1 MSQAGVGAHVRPS
14 VPGSAGPRLVV
25 ATLASYVA
33 TSGLSAGGQDHPGGM
48 TVDPSPTRV
57 RTVWVRFHTR
67 GFSLAG
73 KEQRGC
79 SSS

>member
-25 ATLASYVA
+25 ATLAFYVEI
-33 TSGLSAGGQDHPGGM
+33 SGLSAGGQDHPGGM

-57 RTVWVRFHTR
+57 
-67 GFSLAG
+67 
-73 KEQRGC
+73 
-79 SSS
+79 